1 MQEIFNFFLMEK
13 YCLSIPHWPAM
24 GCHWLSQSR
33 LANSSRQ
40 QYTSIAVDH
49 KAQGGEAVSF
59 PREGRQC
66 PLPGREG
73 SVLSQGG
80 EAVSSPR
87 EGRQCPLP
95 GRRGSVLSQGGKAV
109 SSPREG
115 RQYVA
120 RKINLKCSVT
130 SFTNKLSVFYF
141 FLLSPLILSV

>member
-1 MQEIFNFFLMEK
+1 M
-13 YCLSIPHWPAM
+13 
-24 GCHWLSQSR
+24 
-33 LANSSRQ
+33 SS
-40 QYTSIAVDH
+40 
-49 KAQGGEAVSF
+49 
-59 PREGRQC
+59 PREGRQR
-66 PLPGREG
+66 PLPGRGG

-80 EAVSSPR
+80 KAVSSPM
-87 EGRQCPLP
+87 EGRQVPFP

-120 RKINLKCSVT
+120 RNKNLKCSVT